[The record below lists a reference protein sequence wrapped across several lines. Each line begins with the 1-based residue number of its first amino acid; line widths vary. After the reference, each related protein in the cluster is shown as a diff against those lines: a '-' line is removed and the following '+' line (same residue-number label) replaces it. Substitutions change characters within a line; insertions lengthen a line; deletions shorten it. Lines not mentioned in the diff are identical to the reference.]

1 MEIVQAAK
9 DVTASHDMLLD
20 LFGRMDDFFRR
31 LKIYSQSCI
40 STELAEVLV
49 KVAVKVLKILS
60 IATKEVEQS
69 RASGSFLYLVRI
81 LLTFLTIYSER
92 YIKRLAGRK
101 DIENAVAELESV
113 IQREHYTATTQ
124 VLQDT
129 RQLRRGT

>member
-69 RASGSFLYLVRI
+69 RASGSFLYLVWI
-81 LLTFLTIYSER
+81 LLTFLTIYLER

-124 VLQDT
+124 VLEDT

>member
-81 LLTFLTIYSER
+81 LLTFLTIYPER

-124 VLQDT
+124 VLEDT